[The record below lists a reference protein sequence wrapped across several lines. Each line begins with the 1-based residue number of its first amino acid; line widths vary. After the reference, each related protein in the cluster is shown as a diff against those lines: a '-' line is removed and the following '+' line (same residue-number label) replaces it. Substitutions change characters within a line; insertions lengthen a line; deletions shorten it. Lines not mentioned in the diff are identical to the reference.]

1 MQVWA
6 LFAQG
11 LIGIALQWVMF
22 GPKKIPNYLAWG
34 VLAGLTVAL
43 WIWITPDA
51 TAQFSND
58 WRMAVASIVTFFL
71 AAKGSGSGAKA
82 IGIAPATDS
91 K

>member
-1 MQVWA
+1 MQMWG

-11 LIGIALQWVMF
+11 IVGVTLQWAMF
-22 GPKKIPNYLAWG
+22 GPKKVPNVLAWAA
-34 VLAGLTVAL
+34 LAGLTVAL

-51 TAQFSND
+51 ATQFSTD

-82 IGIAPATDS
+82 IGLAPATDS